1 MQQLSTA
8 LAKRRRIQ
16 LGDTPDTSKAL
27 RSLVAAGLVVRHGR
41 GGRHDAFKYQVL
53 THAILDV
60 WTVDTRG
67 RPL

>member
-1 MQQLSTA
+1 MEW
-8 LAKRRRIQ
+8 RRLQ

-53 THAILDV
+53 KHAFQAGPCKVPYL
-60 WTVDTRG
+60 T
-67 RPL
+67 